1 MLSLCMCVAFPLYAQ
16 QDAEPS
22 KLADSQRRLA
32 DRYDRLELLAGR
44 LAELTRS
51 TQPRRARLLRELIS
65 KSREQ
70 DIAGRFEVVIGDLHH
85 EKLGSALGGQQGLQK
100 ELQELLELLLQEDRD
115 RQIESQRKRIGKY
128 LEEIKQIMRL
138 QRGVKART
146 EGGDQADKTARD
158 QSKAAQAVGNLQ
170 DRIQSNE
177 ELGKA
182 ERQQAGP
189 LSGGNK
195 KPEPTDKN
203 SSEERSKGQ
212 GPPSQDKQG
221 APGQSDKPNGKQQ
234 QPEQQNQGGASENPG
249 QDGNSPPSSDGN
261 ENAQAEMQQTPM
273 QRVVERLQKSQQRM
287 QQAQEKL
294 EKAKREQA
302 LEKQEQALRELAEAK
317 AELERILRQ
326 LREEEKE
333 RMLVLLEAR
342 FRKMLDEQVAVY
354 EQTKSLAASEVD
366 VPAHELEIASGRLR
380 RQEESIVRDA
390 DRALVL
396 LHEDGT
402 SVAFPIAMEQSR
414 EDMVTVAQRLGNVKL
429 GLLTQGLEEDIIEAL
444 EETLAALKQALKEL
458 RDSSSQGKQS
468 PGQQDEKSLVDQL
481 AELRMIR
488 ALQNRVNR
496 RTSRYGKLLG
506 ERQAMEVELREALN
520 ALARRQAHIF
530 NATRDLESGRNQ

>member
-1 MLSLCMCVAFPLYAQ
+1 
-16 QDAEPS
+16 
-22 KLADSQRRLA
+22 
-32 DRYDRLELLAGR
+32 
-44 LAELTRS
+44 
-51 TQPRRARLLRELIS
+51 
-65 KSREQ
+65 
-70 DIAGRFEVVIGDLHH
+70 
-85 EKLGSALGGQQGLQK
+85 
-100 ELQELLELLLQEDRD
+100 
-115 RQIESQRKRIGKY
+115 
-128 LEEIKQIMRL
+128 
-138 QRGVKART
+138 
-146 EGGDQADKTARD
+146 D
-158 QSKAAQAVGNLQ
+158 QSA
-170 DRIQSNE
+170 
-177 ELGKA
+177 
-182 ERQQAGP
+182 
-189 LSGGNK
+189 
-195 KPEPTDKN
+195 KPT
-203 SSEERSKGQ
+203 R
-212 GPPSQDKQG
+212 
-221 APGQSDKPNGKQQ
+221 KQQ

-261 ENAQAEMQQTPM
+261 GNAQAEMQQTPM

-302 LEKQEQALRELAEAK
+302 LEKQEQALRELADAK

-380 RQEESIVRDA
+380 RQEESIGRDA

-444 EETLAALKQALKEL
+444 EETLTALKQALKEL